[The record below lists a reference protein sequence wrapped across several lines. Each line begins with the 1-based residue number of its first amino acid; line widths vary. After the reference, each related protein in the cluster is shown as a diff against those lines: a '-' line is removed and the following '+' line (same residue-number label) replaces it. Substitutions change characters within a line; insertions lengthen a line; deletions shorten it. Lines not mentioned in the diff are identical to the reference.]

1 MASDVSVEHTLTQAA
16 HCITA
21 FSFLTPVF
29 HIFFFN
35 WEIIMYLF
43 VQKQFKYLFKEVT
56 VFFALQDQVFPLNLV
71 LKCVRSS

>member
-1 MASDVSVEHTLTQAA
+1 
-16 HCITA
+16 
-21 FSFLTPVF
+21 
-29 HIFFFN
+29 
-35 WEIIMYLF
+35 MYLF